1 VSEIAAPDLLTMTFD
16 DDGQIL
22 IEAASTDALT
32 GLSRIR
38 RVDDSEPEEGF
49 LLIDD
54 LATADLFVVQPHDL
68 RERFLTAGF
77 RSGLVVLTRARYQR
91 LGLSFW
97 SQHPRA
103 FSRENLP
110 EARRIADHVA
120 LAVSHEQL
128 AAAARQV
135 AEAHARAERLEARV
149 KSLTAGLPKGT
160 GVSPEECREGR
171 RVGEGTERH

>member
-1 VSEIAAPDLLTMTFD
+1 
-16 DDGQIL
+16 
-22 IEAASTDALT
+22 
-32 GLSRIR
+32 
-38 RVDDSEPEEGF
+38 VDDSEPEEGF

-54 LATADLFVVQPHDL
+54 LATADLFVVEPHDL

-120 LAVSHEQL
+120 LAVSHERL

-135 AEAHARAERLEARV
+135 AEAHARAEWLEARV

-160 GVSPEECREGR
+160 GVSPECREGR